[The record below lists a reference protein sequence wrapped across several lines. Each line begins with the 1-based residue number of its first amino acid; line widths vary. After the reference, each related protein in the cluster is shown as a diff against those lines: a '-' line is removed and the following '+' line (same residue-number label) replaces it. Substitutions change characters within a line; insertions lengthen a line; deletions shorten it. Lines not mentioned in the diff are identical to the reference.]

1 MNDVIVLSCSSSL
14 VLEVHSSRVDV
25 CSASFSTILILL
37 STSGVL
43 CEAALAGTTESA
55 LKPA

>member
-1 MNDVIVLSCSSSL
+1 MFSCSSSL
-14 VLEVHSSRVDV
+14 VLKEHSSRVDV
-25 CSASFSTILILL
+25 CSASFCTILILL
-37 STSGVL
+37 SVLGVL